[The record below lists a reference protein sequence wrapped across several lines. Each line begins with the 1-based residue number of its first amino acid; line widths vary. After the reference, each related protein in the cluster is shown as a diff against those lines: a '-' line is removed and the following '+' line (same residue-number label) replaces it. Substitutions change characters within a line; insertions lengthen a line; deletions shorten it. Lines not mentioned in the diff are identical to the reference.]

1 MIAEDI
7 PNNGSVAISA
17 PNLNTTSGRFMIIS
31 SNNIFYDINGG
42 VITIEGVLALDE
54 NSFENFALWPN
65 PSNGSINLA
74 LTPFSNGEIKVS
86 LYDIRGSLVYN
97 KGFETNGSLFEKALT
112 FNGLNTGIYFIKVSN
127 NGISKTTKLIIK

>member
-1 MIAEDI
+1 VIAEGI
-7 PNNGSVAISA
+7 PNNGSAAISA

-42 VITIEGVLALDE
+42 VITIEGALALNE
-54 NSFENFALWPN
+54 NSFENFAIWPN

-74 LTPFSNGEIKVS
+74 LTPFSNGEIEVY

-97 KGFETNGSLFEKALT
+97 KEFETNGSLFEKALT